1 LGYTLYGGTAIALHL
16 GHRESVDFDFFT
28 DRHLDEESIQK
39 AMPIVKTAQ
48 TIQREP
54 ETWTMIVRAGEA
66 STPSG
71 LNRQTILRAAA
82 GILLV
87 KHTHLQF
94 ELSHQKRP

>member
-1 LGYTLYGGTAIALHL
+1 MTHYDILPAEQKALLPLLAPTQQLGYTLYGGTAIALHL

-54 ETWTMIVRAGEA
+54 ETWTMIV
-66 STPSG
+66 
-71 LNRQTILRAAA
+71 
-82 GILLV
+82 
-87 KHTHLQF
+87 
-94 ELSHQKRP
+94 